1 MGANVDV
8 AELDKFNAQAQSWWD
23 PRGPFRPLHDLNPLR
38 LDYVL
43 ARATVRDRP
52 VLDVGCGGGILA
64 EGLRR
69 AGARLTAIDMAAEAL
84 EVARLHALEA
94 GLDIHYRQ
102 QTVEDLAAEAPG
114 TFDVITC
121 MEMLEHVPDPAS
133 SLAAMRTLLAPGGL
147 LFLSTINRNL
157 KSFALAIIGAEHLLR
172 LVPRGTHEYRRLIRP
187 SELARWGRSLGL
199 TLRDVTGIAY
209 NPFLQS
215 FRCTQDADVNYLAHF
230 QLDRP

>member
-69 AGARLTAIDMAAEAL
+69 AGARLTAIDMAAASCRATCTS
-84 EVARLHALEA
+84 ARA
-94 GLDIHYRQ
+94 GMGISG
-102 QTVEDLAAEAPG
+102 G
-114 TFDVITC
+114 TRLSR
-121 MEMLEHVPDPAS
+121 MLS
-133 SLAAMRTLLAPGGL
+133 W
-147 LFLSTINRNL
+147 
-157 KSFALAIIGAEHLLR
+157 
-172 LVPRGTHEYRRLIRP
+172 RR
-187 SELARWGRSLGL
+187 
-199 TLRDVTGIAY
+199 
-209 NPFLQS
+209 
-215 FRCTQDADVNYLAHF
+215 
-230 QLDRP
+230 